1 MNVWRYLLKYAS
13 KYRYQYAF
21 GILTLLIV
29 DIAQL
34 FIPLIISRVI
44 NQLERA
50 DMTSKDLYIHGF
62 TIIGIAVL
70 MSLMRFLWRY
80 FIVLSAFRISR
91 DMRDEIME
99 KFYSLPVSF
108 FVKNKVGDLM
118 ANVVNDVD
126 AVRYFTGIGL
136 VALFD
141 TVILTIMALGFM
153 LYISPVLTAIALI
166 PAPFIVAVMLYFE
179 GPLLKRFNSIQELFG
194 KMSEKVKESI
204 EGIALIKLYRLFGM
218 KKDEFKML
226 NNDYRRD
233 NLVVTSID
241 ALFHPVIEFLM
252 MVTVAII
259 IYYGGITVID
269 GEINL
274 GDFVAFTRYMD
285 ILIWPMIAL
294 GWIFSLYQRANSAL
308 KRIFA
313 VLSQTNPIVSVEN
326 YTKEKIDGKICFDN
340 VNFNYGDNNF
350 KIKNV
355 NVEIKNGMLA
365 GITGKIGS
373 GKTTLINLI
382 LRLYDV
388 TEGAVLID
396 DIDIKKYNV
405 EFLREHIAYVPQE
418 TFLFSES
425 VLENLLFADP
435 EADMTKIEE
444 ALKTADA
451 WNFINELPEGINTV
465 IGERGVSLSGGQR
478 QRLSLARALLLERPL
493 IILDDC
499 LSAVDSETE
508 KNILENLKKHWK
520 KITTIVVSHRLS
532 AFSTADTILVIDDGQ
547 IKEQGTHDE
556 LKNNSVIYKSIFQK
570 QQLEKEL
577 LKS

>member
-1 MNVWRYLLKYAS
+1 
-13 KYRYQYAF
+13 
-21 GILTLLIV
+21 
-29 DIAQL
+29 
-34 FIPLIISRVI
+34 
-44 NQLERA
+44 
-50 DMTSKDLYIHGF
+50 
-62 TIIGIAVL
+62 
-70 MSLMRFLWRY
+70 
-80 FIVLSAFRISR
+80 
-91 DMRDEIME
+91 
-99 KFYSLPVSF
+99 
-108 FVKNKVGDLM
+108 
-118 ANVVNDVD
+118 
-126 AVRYFTGIGL
+126 
-136 VALFD
+136 
-141 TVILTIMALGFM
+141 
-153 LYISPVLTAIALI
+153 
-166 PAPFIVAVMLYFE
+166 
-179 GPLLKRFNSIQELFG
+179 
-194 KMSEKVKESI
+194 
-204 EGIALIKLYRLFGM
+204 
-218 KKDEFKML
+218 
-226 NNDYRRD
+226 
-233 NLVVTSID
+233 
-241 ALFHPVIEFLM
+241 
-252 MVTVAII
+252 
-259 IYYGGITVID
+259 
-269 GEINL
+269 
-274 GDFVAFTRYMD
+274 
-285 ILIWPMIAL
+285 
-294 GWIFSLYQRANSAL
+294 
-308 KRIFA
+308 
-313 VLSQTNPIVSVEN
+313 
-326 YTKEKIDGKICFDN
+326 
-340 VNFNYGDNNF
+340 
-350 KIKNV
+350 
-355 NVEIKNGMLA
+355 
-365 GITGKIGS
+365 KIGS